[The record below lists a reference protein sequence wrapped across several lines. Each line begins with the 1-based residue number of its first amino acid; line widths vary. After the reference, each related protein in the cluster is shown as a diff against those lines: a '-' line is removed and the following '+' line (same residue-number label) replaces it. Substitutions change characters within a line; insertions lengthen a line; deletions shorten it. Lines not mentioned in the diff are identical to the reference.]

1 MSYKRKVIYM
11 PLPKVKKNESKKK
24 FLPRCMSEEIMTKDF
39 KDIKQRYAVCLNIW
53 KDKDKKKD

>member
-1 MSYKRKVIYM
+1 M